1 MRAFLYKDTEGNQ
14 AIVLA
19 NSNHDADFLKYR
31 MEQHFRSFC
40 WKETS
45 KAEITPI
52 EPDSF
57 VITAGL
63 RAYQT
68 GVHNMFDELP

>member
-1 MRAFLYKDTEGNQ
+1 MQAFLYKDTCGNE
-14 AIVLA
+14 AIVLV
-19 NSNHDADFLKYR
+19 NGYDADYVKYR

-40 WKETS
+40 WRETD
-45 KAEITPI
+45 KAEVTPI

-63 RAYQT
+63 SACQT
-68 GVHNMFDELP
+68 GVHDLFDELP